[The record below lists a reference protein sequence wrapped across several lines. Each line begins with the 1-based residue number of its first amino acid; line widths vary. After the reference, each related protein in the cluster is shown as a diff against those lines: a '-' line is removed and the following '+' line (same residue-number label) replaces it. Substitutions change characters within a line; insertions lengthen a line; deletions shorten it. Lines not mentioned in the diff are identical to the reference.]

1 MNMARIGVDIGG
13 TFTDLVLLEGGGA
26 IHFTKVPSTPAK
38 PEEAVLTGIRQITAT
53 AGIPV
58 GNVAEVVHGTTV
70 GSNTLLQKVGAKCGL
85 ITTKGFRDVLEIGR
99 VRTPSM
105 FDLSWE
111 KAVPLI
117 ARRYRL
123 EVDERSTASGHV
135 LKPLDEQEIIE
146 IGKFFEGEGVESVAI
161 CFINSYRNPENELKA
176 LDAMRR
182 NFPNIWATASVSV
195 LPEIREYE
203 RTSTTAVNAYVLPSL
218 RAYFERLENGLRAI
232 GVQAPLLISNSNGG
246 LSSARMAQEKPVF
259 FISSG
264 RSAGVVGAGRLG
276 VAMDAKDIVVF
287 DMGGTTASASL
298 IHKGELSRA
307 NEYEFRAGIS
317 TPSRFIKAGGYLM
330 RVPTV
335 DVAEVGS
342 GAGSIAR
349 VDEGGLLHVGPISA
363 GADPGPVCYGI
374 GGQSPTVTDANVV
387 LGFLPPALA
396 GGSMKLDV
404 AGARAAI
411 QRDLADP
418 LKLSVEDAAFGVREV
433 VNINMART
441 IKAVTVERGV
451 DPRDFALLAF
461 GGSGPVHACDLAR
474 TLGITRVIF
483 PKSPGV
489 FTATGMLA
497 ARVERYFLR
506 AVNGMLDQMPIDEV
520 NAFVKEMR
528 AEAIASLAEE
538 GYAADR
544 VACSFEADLRFKGQ
558 DFEIQVPMPESVTEA
573 DREKLRDAFRD
584 AYKGIY
590 GYASNDGVEIV
601 NVRLN
606 ASGNSENTFSFQPQ
620 TAPAAGGEPIA
631 RRPVYISREKGWV
644 ETPIYERTTFKGG
657 AIGPLIIQSPDTTI
671 VIPAG
676 AAVDVDAF
684 GNVIATIA

>member
-1 MNMARIGVDIGG
+1 MNNARIGVDIGG
-13 TFTDLVLLEGGGA
+13 TFTDLVLFGDGGETF
-26 IHFTKVPSTPAK
+26 FTKVPSTPAR
-38 PEEAVLTGIRQITAT
+38 PEQAVLTGIRQITQT
-53 AGIPV
+53 AGLDV
-58 GNVAEVVHGTTV
+58 SKVAEVVHGTTV
-70 GSNTLLQKVGAKCGL
+70 GSNTLLQKVGAKTGL

-99 VRTPSM
+99 VRTPTM

-117 ARRYRL
+117 ARRYRM
-123 EVDERSTASGHV
+123 EVDERSTADGRI
-135 LKPLDEQEIIE
+135 LKPLNENELIE
-146 IGKFFEGEGVESVAI
+146 IGRFFESEGVESVAI
-161 CFINSYRNPENELKA
+161 CFINSYRNPENEARA
-176 LDAMRR
+176 LEVMRA
-182 NFPNIWATASVSV
+182 NFPDMWVTASVSV

-218 RAYFERLENGLRAI
+218 RAYFERLENGLREI
-232 GVQAPLLISNSNGG
+232 GVSAPLLISNSNGG
-246 LSSARMAQEKPVF
+246 LSSAKLAQEKPVF

-276 VAMDAKDIVVF
+276 EVMGEKDIVVF

-349 VDEGGLLHVGPISA
+349 IDEGGLLHVGPISA

-374 GGQSPTVTDANVV
+374 GGNSPTVTDANVV

-396 GGSMKLDV
+396 GGTMKLDV
-404 AGARAAI
+404 DGARAAI
-411 QRDLADP
+411 KRDLADP
-418 LKLSVEDAAFGVREV
+418 LKLSVEDAAFGIREV

-451 DPRDFALLAF
+451 DPRDFAILAF
-461 GGSGPVHACDLAR
+461 GGSGPVHACDLAS

-497 ARVERYFLR
+497 AKVERYFLR
-506 AVNGMLDQMPIDEV
+506 SLNGMLDQLPVAQV
-520 NAFVKEMR
+520 NELLRTMR
-528 AEAIASLAEE
+528 AEAIASLEEE
-538 GYAADR
+538 GYSEAQ
-544 VACSFEADLRFKGQ
+544 VECGFEADLRFKGQ
-558 DFEIQVPMPESVTEA
+558 DFELPIALPEPVIDAHRTS
-573 DREKLRDAFRD
+573 LRAAFRD
-584 AYKGIY
+584 AYKAIY
-590 GYASNDGVEIV
+590 GYASDDGVEIV
-601 NVRLN
+601 NIRLN
-606 ASGNSENTFSFQPQ
+606 ASGNSGNRLSFKPHAPDHAEAEVATRKIYFSR
-620 TAPAAGGEPIA
+620 AD
-631 RRPVYISREKGWV
+631 GWID
-644 ETPIYERTTFKGG
+644 TPIYQRSTFKGG
-657 AIGPLIIQSPDTTI
+657 VTGPLIIQSPDTTI
-671 VIPAG
+671 VIPPRAK
-676 AAVDVDAF
+676 ADLDAF
-684 GNVIATIA
+684 GNVVATLS

>member
-1 MNMARIGVDIGG
+1 MNNARIGVDIGG
-13 TFTDLVLLEGGGA
+13 TFTDLVLFGDAGETF
-26 IHFTKVPSTPAK
+26 FTKVPSTPAK
-38 PEEAVLTGIRQITAT
+38 PEQAVLTGIRQITET
-53 AGIPV
+53 AGLDV
-58 GNVAEVVHGTTV
+58 SKVAEVVHGTTV
-70 GSNTLLQKVGAKCGL
+70 GSNTLLQKVGAKSGL

-99 VRTPSM
+99 VRTPTM

-117 ARRYRL
+117 ARRYRM
-123 EVDERSTASGHV
+123 EVDERSTADGRI
-135 LKPLDEQEIIE
+135 LKELDEQEIIE
-146 IGKFFEGEGVESVAI
+146 IGRFFESEGVESVAI
-161 CFINSYRNPENELKA
+161 CFLNSYRNPENEARAQDL
-176 LDAMRR
+176 MRKH
-182 NFPNIWATASVSV
+182 FPNMWVTASVSV

-218 RAYFERLENGLRAI
+218 RAYFERLENGLREI
-232 GVQAPLLISNSNGG
+232 GVSAPLLISNSNGG
-246 LSSARMAQEKPVF
+246 LSSAKMAQEKPVF

-276 VAMDAKDIVVF
+276 EAMGEKDLVVF

-349 VDEGGLLHVGPISA
+349 IDEGGLMHVGPLSA

-374 GGQSPTVTDANVV
+374 GGNSPTVTDANVV
-387 LGFLPPALA
+387 LGFLPSALA

-404 AGARAAI
+404 DGARAAI
-411 QRDLADP
+411 KRDLADP
-418 LKLSVEDAAFGVREV
+418 LKLSVEDAAFGIREV

-451 DPRDFALLAF
+451 DPRDFAILAF

-474 TLGITRVIF
+474 TLGISRVIF

-497 ARVERYFLR
+497 AKVERYFLR
-506 AVNGMLDQMPIDEV
+506 SLNGMLDQLPVDRV
-520 NAFVKEMR
+520 NALLKEMR
-528 AEAIASLAEE
+528 AEAVASLAEE
-538 GYAADR
+538 GYSPDQIE
-544 VACSFEADLRFKGQ
+544 CGFEADLRFKGQ
-558 DFEIQVPMPESVTEA
+558 DFELPIPLPEAVTEG
-573 DREKLRDAFRD
+573 DRASLRAAFRE

-590 GYASNDGVEIV
+590 GYASDDGVEIV
-601 NVRLN
+601 NIRLN
-606 ASGNSENTFSFQPQ
+606 AGGNSGNRLSFKPHAPDS
-620 TAPAAGGEPIA
+620 APAEAATRKI
-631 RRPVYISREKGWV
+631 YHSRTHGWV
-644 ETPIYERTTFKGG
+644 DTPIYERSTFKGG
-657 AIGPLIIQSPDTTI
+657 VAGPLIIQSPDTTI
-671 VIPAG
+671 VIPPRAT
-676 AAVDVDAF
+676 ADLDAF
-684 GNVIATIA
+684 GNVVATLA

>member
-1 MNMARIGVDIGG
+1 MNNARIGVDIGG
-13 TFTDLVLLEGGGA
+13 TFTDLVLFGDGGETF
-26 IHFTKVPSTPAK
+26 FTKVPSTPAK
-38 PEEAVLTGIRQITAT
+38 PEQAVLTGIRQITAT
-53 AGIPV
+53 AKLDV
-58 GNVAEVVHGTTV
+58 TKVVEVVHGTTV
-70 GSNTLLQKVGAKCGL
+70 GSNTLLQKVGAKSGL

-99 VRTPSM
+99 VRTPTM

-117 ARRYRL
+117 SRRYRL
-123 EVDERSTASGHV
+123 EVDERSTADGRI
-135 LKPLDEQEIIE
+135 LKPLDEAEVIE
-146 IGKFFEGEGVESVAI
+146 IGRFFESEGVESVAI
-161 CFINSYRNPENELKA
+161 CFINSYRNPENEA
-176 LDAMRR
+176 RAEEVMRR
-182 NFPNIWATASVSV
+182 NFPDIWVTSSVSV

-218 RAYFERLENGLRAI
+218 RAYFERLENGLREI
-232 GVQAPLLISNSNGG
+232 GVSAPLLISNSNGG
-246 LSSARMAQEKPVF
+246 LSSAKMAQEKPVF

-276 VAMDAKDIVVF
+276 EAIKEKDLVVF

-349 VDEGGLLHVGPISA
+349 IDEGGLMHVGPLSA

-396 GGSMKLDV
+396 GGSMQLDV
-404 AGARAAI
+404 DGARTAI
-411 QRDLADP
+411 KRDLADP
-418 LKLSVEDAAFGVREV
+418 LKLSVEDAAFGIREV

-451 DPRDFALLAF
+451 DPRDFAILAF

-474 TLGITRVIF
+474 TLGISRVIF

-497 ARVERYFLR
+497 AKVERYFLR
-506 AVNGMLDQMPIDEV
+506 SLNGMLDQLPVERV
-520 NAFVKEMR
+520 NSLLGEMR

-538 GYAADR
+538 GYRDDQ
-544 VACSFEADLRFKGQ
+544 VECGFEADLRFKGQ
-558 DFEIQVPMPESVTEA
+558 DFELPIALPEIVVEA
-573 DREKLRDAFRD
+573 DRSKLRAAFRE
-584 AYKGIY
+584 AYKAIY
-590 GYASNDGVEIV
+590 GYASDDGVEIV
-601 NVRLN
+601 NIRLN
-606 ASGNSENTFSFQPQ
+606 ASGNSGNRLSFTPH
-620 TAPAAGGEPIA
+620 APSGETQFES
-631 RRPVYISREKGWV
+631 RRIYYSRTDGWV
-644 ETPIYERTTFKGG
+644 DTPIYERSSFRGG
-657 AIGPLIIQSPDTTI
+657 VAGPLIIQSPDTTI
-671 VIPAG
+671 VIPPRAT
-676 AAVDVDAF
+676 ADLDTF
-684 GNVIATIA
+684 GNVVATLA

>member
-1 MNMARIGVDIGG
+1 MNSARIGVDIGG
-13 TFTDLVLLEGGGA
+13 TFTDLVLFGDGGETF
-26 IHFTKVPSTPAK
+26 FTKVPSTPAK
-38 PEEAVLTGIRQITAT
+38 PEEAVLTGIRQITET
-53 AGIPV
+53 AGV
-58 GNVAEVVHGTTV
+58 SVSKVAEVVHGTTV
-70 GSNTLLQKVGAKCGL
+70 GSNTLLQKVGAKTGL

-99 VRTPSM
+99 VRTPTM

-117 ARRYRL
+117 GRRYRM
-123 EVDERSTASGHV
+123 EVDERSTADGRI
-135 LKPLDEQEIIE
+135 LKGVNEQEVIE
-146 IGKFFEGEGVESVAI
+146 IGRFFEAEGVESVAV
-161 CFINSYRNPENELKA
+161 CFINSYRNPENENRVLEI
-176 LDAMRR
+176 MRAH
-182 NFPNIWATASVSV
+182 FPDMWVTASVSV

-218 RAYFERLENGLRAI
+218 RAYFQRLENGLREI
-232 GVQAPLLISNSNGG
+232 GVSAPLLISNSNGG

-276 VAMDAKDIVVF
+276 EVAGEKDLVVF

-349 VDEGGLLHVGPISA
+349 IDEGGLLHVGPLSA

-374 GGQSPTVTDANVV
+374 GGNSPTVTDANVV
-387 LGFLPPALA
+387 LGFLPAALA

-404 AGARAAI
+404 DGARAAI
-411 QRDLADP
+411 GRDLADP
-418 LKLSVEDAAFGVREV
+418 LKLSIEDAAFGIREV

-451 DPRDFALLAF
+451 DPRDFAILAF

-474 TLGITRVIF
+474 TLGISRVIF
-483 PKSPGV
+483 PRSPGV

-497 ARVERYFLR
+497 AKVERYFLR
-506 AVNGMLDQMPIDEV
+506 SLHGRLDQLPVAEV
-520 NAFVKEMR
+520 NALLKEMR
-528 AEAIASLAEE
+528 AEAYASLAEE
-538 GYAADR
+538 GYTDDQIE
-544 VACSFEADLRFKGQ
+544 CSFEADLRFKGQ
-558 DFEIQVPMPESVTEA
+558 DFEIPIALPDTVTEN
-573 DREKLRDAFRD
+573 DRASLRAAFRE
-584 AYKGIY
+584 AYKAIY
-590 GYASNDGVEIV
+590 GYASDDSVEIV
-601 NVRLN
+601 NIRLN
-606 ASGNSENTFSFQPQ
+606 AGGNSGNLLAFTAHEPENGPADVTTRKVYFS
-620 TAPAAGGEPIA
+620 
-631 RRPVYISREKGWV
+631 RKDGWID
-644 ETPIYERTTFKGG
+644 TPIHQRATFRGG
-657 AIGPLIIQSPDTTI
+657 AVGPLIIQSPDTTI
-671 VIPAG
+671 VVPPG
-676 AAVDVDAF
+676 AKADLDAF
-684 GNVIATIA
+684 GNVVATLA

>member
-1 MNMARIGVDIGG
+1 MNNARIGVDIGG
-13 TFTDLVLLEGGGA
+13 TFTDLVLFGDGGETF
-26 IHFTKVPSTPAK
+26 FTKVPSTPAK
-38 PEEAVLTGIRQITAT
+38 PEEAVLTGIRQIAAS
-53 AGIPV
+53 AGL
-58 GNVAEVVHGTTV
+58 NVDRVVEVVHGTTV
-70 GSNTLLQKVGAKCGL
+70 GSNTLLQKVGAKTGL

-99 VRTPSM
+99 VRTPTM

-117 ARRYRL
+117 ARRYRM
-123 EVDERSTASGHV
+123 EVDERSTADGRI
-135 LKPLDEQEIIE
+135 LKPLNESEIIE
-146 IGKFFEGEGVESVAI
+146 IGRFFESEGVESVAI
-161 CFINSYRNPENELKA
+161 CFINSYRNPENETRA
-176 LDAMRR
+176 LEIMRA
-182 NFPNIWATASVSV
+182 NFPDMWVTASVSV

-218 RAYFERLENGLRAI
+218 RAYFERLENGLREI
-232 GVQAPLLISNSNGG
+232 GVSAPLLISNSNGG
-246 LSSARMAQEKPVF
+246 LSSAKMAQEKPVF

-276 VAMDAKDIVVF
+276 EVMAEKDLVVF

-349 VDEGGLLHVGPISA
+349 IDEGGLLHVGPISA

-374 GGQSPTVTDANVV
+374 GGNAATVTDANVV

-396 GGSMKLDV
+396 GGTMKLNVD
-404 AGARAAI
+404 GARAAI
-411 QRDLADP
+411 KRDLADP
-418 LKLSVEDAAFGVREV
+418 LKLSVEDAAFGIREV

-451 DPRDFALLAF
+451 DPRDFAILAF

-474 TLGITRVIF
+474 TLGISRVIF

-497 ARVERYFLR
+497 AKVERYFLR
-506 AVNGMLDQMPIDEV
+506 SLNGMLDQLPVARV
-520 NAFVKEMR
+520 NELLRDMR
-528 AEAIASLAEE
+528 AEAITSLREE
-538 GYAADR
+538 GYSEAQ
-544 VACSFEADLRFKGQ
+544 VECGFEADLRFKGQ
-558 DFEIQVPMPESVTEA
+558 DFELPIALPETVTDA
-573 DREKLRDAFRD
+573 HRDSLRAAFRD
-584 AYKGIY
+584 AYRAIY
-590 GYASNDGVEIV
+590 GYASDDGVEIV
-601 NVRLN
+601 NIRLN
-606 ASGNSENTFSFQPQ
+606 ASGNTGNRLTFKPH
-620 TAPAAGGEPIA
+620 APDDAVAEVA
-631 RRPVYISREKGWV
+631 TRRIYFSRADGWID
-644 ETPIYERTTFKGG
+644 TPIYQRSTFKGG
-657 AIGPLIIQSPDTTI
+657 VSGPLIIQSPDTTI
-671 VIPAG
+671 VIPPRAK
-676 AAVDVDAF
+676 ADLDAF
-684 GNVIATIA
+684 GNVVATLS

>member
-1 MNMARIGVDIGG
+1 MNNARIGVDIGG
-13 TFTDLVLLEGGGA
+13 TFTDLVLFGDAGETF
-26 IHFTKVPSTPAK
+26 FTKVPSTPAK
-38 PEEAVLTGIRQITAT
+38 PEQAVLSGIRQITET
-53 AGIPV
+53 AGLDV
-58 GNVAEVVHGTTV
+58 SKVAEVVHGTTV
-70 GSNTLLQKVGAKCGL
+70 GSNTLLQKVGAKTGL

-99 VRTPSM
+99 VRTPTM

-117 ARRYRL
+117 TRRYRM
-123 EVDERSTASGHV
+123 EVDERSTADGRV

-146 IGKFFEGEGVESVAI
+146 IGRFFEREGVESVAI
-161 CFINSYRNPENELKA
+161 CFLNSYRNPENEARAQDL
-176 LDAMRR
+176 MRKH
-182 NFPNIWATASVSV
+182 FPNMWVTASVSV

-218 RAYFERLENGLRAI
+218 RAYFERLENGLREI
-232 GVQAPLLISNSNGG
+232 GVSAPLLISNSNGG
-246 LSSARMAQEKPVF
+246 LSSAKMAQEKPVF

-276 VAMDAKDIVVF
+276 EAMNEKDLVVF

-349 VDEGGLLHVGPISA
+349 TDEGGLMHVGPLSA

-374 GGQSPTVTDANVV
+374 GGKSPTVTDANVA
-387 LGFLPPALA
+387 LGFLPSALA

-404 AGARAAI
+404 DGARAAI
-411 QRDLADP
+411 KRDLADP
-418 LKLSVEDAAFGVREV
+418 LNLSVEDAAFGIREV

-451 DPRDFALLAF
+451 DPRDFAILAF

-474 TLGITRVIF
+474 TLGISRVIF

-497 ARVERYFLR
+497 AKVERYFLR
-506 AVNGMLDQMPIDEV
+506 SLNGMLDQLPVDRV
-520 NAFVKEMR
+520 NALLKEMR

-538 GYAADR
+538 GYSPDQIE
-544 VACSFEADLRFKGQ
+544 CGFEADLRFKGQ
-558 DFEIQVPMPESVTEA
+558 DFELPIALPETVNEG
-573 DREKLRDAFRD
+573 DRLSLRAAFRE
-584 AYKGIY
+584 AYKAIY
-590 GYASNDGVEIV
+590 GYASHDGVEIV
-601 NVRLN
+601 NIRLN
-606 ASGNSENTFSFQPQ
+606 ASGNSGNRLSFKPH
-620 TAPAAGGEPIA
+620 APDADPAESTTRKI
-631 RRPVYISREKGWV
+631 YHSRTDGWV
-644 ETPIYERTTFKGG
+644 DTPIYERRTFKGG
-657 AIGPLIIQSPDTTI
+657 VAGPLIIQSPDTTI
-671 VIPAG
+671 VIPPRAT
-676 AAVDVDAF
+676 ADLDAF
-684 GNVIATIA
+684 GNVVATLA

>member
-1 MNMARIGVDIGG
+1 MQAARIGVDIGG
-13 TFTDLVLLEGGGA
+13 TFTDLVLFGDGGETF
-26 IHFTKVPSTPAK
+26 FTKVPSTPAK

-53 AGIPV
+53 AGIPMAA
-58 GNVAEVVHGTTV
+58 VAEVVHGTTV
-70 GSNTLLQKVGAKCGL
+70 GSNTLLQKVGAKTGL

-99 VRTPSM
+99 VRTPTM

-111 KAVPLI
+111 KAAPLI
-117 ARRYRL
+117 ARRHRM
-123 EVDERSTASGHV
+123 EVDERSAADGRI
-135 LKPLDEQEIIE
+135 LKEVSEAEILE
-146 IGKFFEGEGVESVAI
+146 IGRFFEAEGIESVAI
-161 CFINSYRNPENELKA
+161 CFINSYKNPKNEFRA
-176 LDAMRR
+176 LELMRQH
-182 NFPNIWATASVSV
+182 FPSLWVTASVTV

-218 RAYFERLENGLRAI
+218 RAYFERLENGLRDI
-232 GVQAPLLISNSNGG
+232 GVSAPLLISNSNGG

-276 VAMDAKDIVVF
+276 EASGEKDLVVF

-349 VDEGGLLHVGPISA
+349 IDDGGLLHVGPISA

-387 LGFLPPALA
+387 LGFLPPVLA

-404 AGARAAI
+404 DGARAAI
-411 QRDLADP
+411 RRDLADP
-418 LKLSVEDAAFGVREV
+418 LKLSPEDAAFGIREV

-451 DPRDFALLAF
+451 DPRDFAILAF

-474 TLGITRVIF
+474 TLGISRVIF
-483 PKSPGV
+483 PRSPGV

-497 ARVERYFLR
+497 AKVERYFLR
-506 AVNGMLDQMPIDEV
+506 SLNGRLDQLPVDEV
-520 NAFVKEMR
+520 NALLKDMR
-528 AEAIASLAEE
+528 REAIASLAEE
-538 GYAADR
+538 GYAPDQIE
-544 VACSFEADLRFKGQ
+544 CTFEADLRFKGQ
-558 DFEIQVPMPESVTEA
+558 DFEIPVALPERVTEESRA
-573 DREKLRDAFRD
+573 LLRASFTE
-584 AYKGIY
+584 AYKAIY
-590 GYASNDGVEIV
+590 GYASDDGVEIV
-601 NVRLN
+601 NARLN
-606 ASGNSENTFSFQPQ
+606 ASGNSGNRLSF
-620 TAPAAGGEPIA
+620 TAVKPED
-631 RRPVYISREKGWV
+631 RPVEVSSRKVYFSRKDGWID
-644 ETPIYERTTFKGG
+644 TPIHERVTFKGG
-657 AIGPLIIQSPDTTI
+657 ATGPLIIQSPDTTI
-671 VIPAG
+671 VIPP
-676 AAVDVDAF
+676 AAKADLDAF
-684 GNVIATIA
+684 GNVVATLV

>member
-1 MNMARIGVDIGG
+1 MNNARIGVDIGG
-13 TFTDLVLLEGGGA
+13 TFTDLVLFGDAGETF
-26 IHFTKVPSTPAK
+26 FTKVPSTPAK
-38 PEEAVLTGIRQITAT
+38 PEQAVLTGIRQITET
-53 AGIPV
+53 AGLDV
-58 GNVAEVVHGTTV
+58 GKVAEVVHGTTV
-70 GSNTLLQKVGAKCGL
+70 GSNTLLQKVGAKTGL

-99 VRTPSM
+99 VRTPTM

-117 ARRYRL
+117 ARRYRM
-123 EVDERSTASGHV
+123 EVDERSTADGRI
-135 LKPLDEQEIIE
+135 LKELDEQEIIE
-146 IGKFFEGEGVESVAI
+146 IGRFFESEGVESVAI
-161 CFINSYRNPENELKA
+161 CFLNSYRNPENEARAQDL
-176 LDAMRR
+176 MRKHC
-182 NFPNIWATASVSV
+182 PNMWVTASVSV

-218 RAYFERLENGLRAI
+218 RAYFERLENGLREI
-232 GVQAPLLISNSNGG
+232 GVSAPLLISNSNGG
-246 LSSARMAQEKPVF
+246 LSSAKMAQEKPVF

-276 VAMDAKDIVVF
+276 EAMGEKDLVVF

-349 VDEGGLLHVGPISA
+349 IDDGGLMHVGPLSA

-387 LGFLPPALA
+387 LGFLPSALA

-404 AGARAAI
+404 DGARAAI
-411 QRDLADP
+411 KRDLADP
-418 LKLSVEDAAFGVREV
+418 LKLSVEDAAFGIREV

-451 DPRDFALLAF
+451 DPRDFAILAF

-497 ARVERYFLR
+497 AKVERYFLR
-506 AVNGMLDQMPIDEV
+506 SLNGMLDQLPVDRV
-520 NAFVKEMR
+520 NVLLKEMR

-538 GYAADR
+538 GYSPDQIE
-544 VACSFEADLRFKGQ
+544 CGFEADLRFKGQ
-558 DFEIQVPMPESVTEA
+558 DFEIPVALPETVSEG
-573 DREKLRDAFRD
+573 DRVLLRAAFRE
-584 AYKGIY
+584 AYKAIY
-590 GYASNDGVEIV
+590 GYASDDGVEIV
-601 NVRLN
+601 NIRLN
-606 ASGNSENTFSFQPQ
+606 SSGNSGNRLSFKPH
-620 TAPAAGGEPIA
+620 APDADAAGPT
-631 RRPVYISREKGWV
+631 SRKIYHSRTDGWV
-644 ETPIYERTTFKGG
+644 DTPIYDRNTFKGG
-657 AIGPLIIQSPDTTI
+657 VAGPLIIQSPDTTI
-671 VIPAG
+671 VIPPRAT
-676 AAVDVDAF
+676 ADLDAF
-684 GNVIATIA
+684 GNVVATLA

>member
-1 MNMARIGVDIGG
+1 MNTARIGVDIGG
-13 TFTDLVLLEGGGA
+13 TFTDLVLFGDGGETF
-26 IHFTKVPSTPAK
+26 FTKVASTPAQ
-38 PEEAVLTGIRQITAT
+38 PEQAVLTGIKQITET
-53 AGIPV
+53 AELDV
-58 GNVAEVVHGTTV
+58 SKVVEVVHGTTV
-70 GSNTLLQKVGAKCGL
+70 GSNTLLQKVGAKSGL

-99 VRTPSM
+99 VRTPTM

-117 ARRYRL
+117 SRRYRL
-123 EVDERSTASGHV
+123 EVDERSTADGRI
-135 LKPLDEQEIIE
+135 LKSIDEQEIIE
-146 IGKFFEGEGVESVAI
+146 IGRFFESEGVESVAI
-161 CFINSYRNPENELKA
+161 CFINSYRNPENEIRA
-176 LDAMRR
+176 QEIMRKH
-182 NFPNIWATASVSV
+182 FPNMWVTASVSV

-218 RAYFERLENGLRAI
+218 RAYFERLENGLREI
-232 GVQAPLLISNSNGG
+232 GVSAPLLISNSNGG
-246 LSSARMAQEKPVF
+246 LSSAGMAQEKPVF

-276 VAMDAKDIVVF
+276 EAMEEKDLVVF

-349 VDEGGLLHVGPISA
+349 IDDGGLLHVGPLSA

-374 GGQSPTVTDANVV
+374 GGASPTVTDANVV
-387 LGFLPPALA
+387 LGFLPSALA

-404 AGARAAI
+404 EGARAAI
-411 QRDLADP
+411 KRELADP
-418 LKLSVEDAAFGVREV
+418 LKLSVEDAAFGIREV

-451 DPRDFALLAF
+451 DPRDFAILAF

-474 TLGITRVIF
+474 TLGISRVIF

-497 ARVERYFLR
+497 AKVERYFLR
-506 AVNGMLDQMPIDEV
+506 SLDGMLDQLPVEHV
-520 NAFVKEMR
+520 NDLLKDMR

-538 GYAADR
+538 GYSEDQ
-544 VACSFEADLRFKGQ
+544 VEFGFEADLRFKGQ
-558 DFEIQVPMPESVTEA
+558 DFELPISLPETVVEG
-573 DREKLRDAFRD
+573 DRDTLRAAFRE
-584 AYKGIY
+584 AYKSIY
-590 GYASNDGVEIV
+590 GYASDDGVEIV
-601 NVRLN
+601 KVRLN
-606 ASGNSENTFSFQPQ
+606 ASGNSGNRLSFTPHVPEKSTEGAVTRKIYFSR
-620 TAPAAGGEPIA
+620 TD
-631 RRPVYISREKGWV
+631 GWV
-644 ETPIYERTTFKGG
+644 ETPVYQRSTFQGG
-657 AIGPLIIQSPDTTI
+657 VAGPLIIQSPDTTI
-671 VIPAG
+671 VIPPRSTA
-676 AAVDVDAF
+676 DLDAF
-684 GNVIATIA
+684 GNVVATLA

>member
-1 MNMARIGVDIGG
+1 MNSARIGVDIGG
-13 TFTDLVLLEGGGA
+13 TFTDLVLFGDGGETF
-26 IHFTKVPSTPAK
+26 FTKVPSTPAK
-38 PEEAVLTGIRQITAT
+38 PEEAVLTGIRQITET
-53 AGIPV
+53 AGLPV
-58 GNVAEVVHGTTV
+58 SAVAEVVHGTTV
-70 GSNTLLQKVGAKCGL
+70 GSNTLLQKVGAKTGL

-99 VRTPSM
+99 VRTPTM

-117 ARRYRL
+117 ARRYRM
-123 EVDERSTASGHV
+123 EVDERSTGDGRV
-135 LKPLDEQEIIE
+135 LKGVSEAEIIE
-146 IGKFFEGEGVESVAI
+146 IGTFFEAEGVESVAI
-161 CFINSYRNPENELKA
+161 CFINSYRNPENEFRA
-176 LDAMRR
+176 LELMRKHFPAM
-182 NFPNIWATASVSV
+182 WVTASVTV

-218 RAYFERLENGLRAI
+218 RAYFERLENGLREI
-232 GVQAPLLISNSNGG
+232 GVSAPLLISNSNGG

-276 VAMDAKDIVVF
+276 EAAGEKDLVVF

-349 VDEGGLLHVGPISA
+349 IDEGGLLHVGPLSA

-387 LGFLPPALA
+387 LGFLPPVLA
-396 GGSMKLDV
+396 GGSMQLDV
-404 AGARAAI
+404 EGARAAI
-411 QRDLADP
+411 GRDLATP
-418 LKLSVEDAAFGVREV
+418 LKLSVEDAAFGIREV

-451 DPRDFALLAF
+451 DPRDFAILAF

-474 TLGITRVIF
+474 TLGISRVIF
-483 PKSPGV
+483 PRSPGV

-497 ARVERYFLR
+497 AKVERYFLR
-506 AVNGMLDQMPIDEV
+506 SLNGRLDQLPVETV
-520 NAFVKEMR
+520 NALLKDMR
-528 AEAIASLAEE
+528 AEAIASLSEE
-538 GYAADR
+538 GYTPDQID
-544 VACSFEADLRFKGQ
+544 CTFEADLRFKGQ
-558 DFEIQVPMPESVTEA
+558 DFEIPVALPETVTEES
-573 DREKLRDAFRD
+573 RVTLRAAFRE
-584 AYKGIY
+584 AYKAIY
-590 GYASNDGVEIV
+590 GYASDDGVEIV
-601 NVRLN
+601 NIRLN
-606 ASGNSENTFSFQPQ
+606 AGGNSGNRLAFTAHKPEERAAEVSSRKVYFS
-620 TAPAAGGEPIA
+620 
-631 RRPVYISREKGWV
+631 RKDGWI
-644 ETPIYERTTFKGG
+644 ETPIHERATFRGG
-657 AIGPLIIQSPDTTI
+657 AVGPLIIQSPDTTI
-671 VIPAG
+671 VIPPG
-676 AAVDVDAF
+676 ARADLDAF
-684 GNVIATIA
+684 GNVVATLS